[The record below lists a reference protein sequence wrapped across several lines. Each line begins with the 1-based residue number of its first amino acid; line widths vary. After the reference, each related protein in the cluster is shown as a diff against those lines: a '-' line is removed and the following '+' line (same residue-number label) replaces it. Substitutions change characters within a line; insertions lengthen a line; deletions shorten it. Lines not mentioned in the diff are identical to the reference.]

1 MSEVLL
7 KQSLLLTHGTVYGQI
22 DPLAVL
28 SLSPKSV
35 NIDQWNN
42 PDYDWR
48 VGLFEIRTMA
58 DSDTGSMTNNAPVD
72 LVHWSAAGSL
82 ALSPMVP
89 WRTCMKVL
97 RHI

>member
-22 DPLAVL
+22 DPLAAL
-28 SLSPKSV
+28 ALSPKST
-35 NIDQWNN
+35 NIDQWDN
-42 PDYDWR
+42 PDYNWR

-58 DSDTGSMTNNAPVD
+58 PASTGTMTDNAPVD
-72 LVHWSAAGSL
+72 LVHWGATGHL
-82 ALSPMVP
+82 ALSPMAH